1 MNFAYTSDGLVIE
14 NPRFLKKSLKKLK
27 KVQIRHSR
35 AKRGSQNKKKIT
47 KKLFRVHLKKNQ
59 RTDFL
64 HKTTTMLVKNHD
76 ILVVEDL
83 AIKNM
88 VRKRHLSRSI
98 SDVAWGIFVNLLKYK
113 CFWNGK
119 RFVQIDRFQPTS
131 KLRSNGESKQD
142 MPLNKRIFS
151 C

>member
-1 MNFAYTSDGLVIE
+1 M
-14 NPRFLKKSLKKLK
+14 
-27 KVQIRHSR
+27 
-35 AKRGSQNKKKIT
+35 
-47 KKLFRVHLKKNQ
+47 HLKIKNQ

-88 VRKRHLSRSI
+88 VRNRHLSRSI
-98 SDVAWGIFVNLLKYK
+98 SDAAWGIFVNLLKYK

-131 KLRSNGESKQD
+131 KLCSNGESKQD

-151 C
+151 CSSCGMSIDRDLNASKNIVAAGMSVLKLADGNDIGLPDEARIGGF